1 MGVAIRR
8 AGEGDREDV
17 VRLLDAAFM
26 QDPVSSWIFPEEERR
41 LRLHGGLMG
50 AFFDIALSEGYVDV
64 TEDGAAVALW
74 WSVPAGGGDAGDRDT
89 GDEDAGGGE
98 LGEAAAGEGAGD
110 EDGPALLRRIVD
122 PGNERVE
129 VIGRLTD
136 AIHPTDRAHE
146 YLHLIAVH
154 PDRQGEGLGT
164 ELVAAVL
171 ERCDREGTHA
181 YLEASNTR
189 SRDLY
194 ARLGFEIMS
203 TTLDLPDGPRMWPMW
218 RDPGAAVAK
227 RSTS

>member
-26 QDPVSSWIFPEEERR
+26 QDPVSSWIFPDEARR

-50 AFFDIALSEGYVDV
+50 AFFDIALGEGHVDV

-74 WSVPAGGGDAGDRDT
+74 WSVPAGDGDAGD
-89 GDEDAGGGE
+89 
-98 LGEAAAGEGAGD
+98 GEAREGDVREGDVREGDVGEGG
-110 EDGPALLRRIVD
+110 EDGPVLLRRIVD

-129 VIGRLTD
+129 VIGRLTE

-164 ELVAAVL
+164 ELLAAVL
-171 ERCDREGTHA
+171 EGCDREGRHA
-181 YLEASNTR
+181 YLEASNPR

-194 ARLGFEIMS
+194 TRLGFDVMGA
-203 TTLDLPDGPRMWPMW
+203 TLDLPDGPRMWPMW
-218 RDPGAAVAK
+218 REPRTAAMK
-227 RSTS
+227 RLTS